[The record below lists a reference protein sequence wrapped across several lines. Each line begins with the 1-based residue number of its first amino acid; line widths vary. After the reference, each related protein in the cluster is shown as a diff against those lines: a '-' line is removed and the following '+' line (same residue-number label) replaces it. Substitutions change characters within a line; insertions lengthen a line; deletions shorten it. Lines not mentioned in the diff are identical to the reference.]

1 MVNMKDFLEMFG
13 KDVFTDKGV
22 FCGRIENID
31 IDLEKFRVSG
41 FRVEAAR
48 GSFLANMIGSKR
60 GIVVPFNMVQSIGDV
75 VIIKHISPEAV
86 EAVGGEEEAE
96 LKEEER
102 GEMETQAEQPTKQL
116 PPLRF

>member
-22 FCGRIENID
+22 YCGQIENID
-31 IDLEKFRVSG
+31 IDLDKFRVSG

-48 GSFLANMIGSKR
+48 GSFLENILGGKK

-75 VIIKHISPEAV
+75 VIIKHITPEAIEP
-86 EAVGGEEEAE
+86 EAATEEKPEEEP
-96 LKEEER
+96 K
-102 GEMETQAEQPTKQL
+102 GEMETSAGEPTQQL
-116 PPLRF
+116 TPLKF